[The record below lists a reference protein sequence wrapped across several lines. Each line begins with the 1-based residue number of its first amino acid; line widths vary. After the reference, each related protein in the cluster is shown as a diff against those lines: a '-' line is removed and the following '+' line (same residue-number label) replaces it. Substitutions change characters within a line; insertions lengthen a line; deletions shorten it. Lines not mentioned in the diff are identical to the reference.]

1 MNEKWRI
8 RVYLGIY
15 NTKKQEVRMMP
26 TTGMI
31 SLVQKVNCFEPT
43 VLETDDV
50 LVDLVFYFVEFRLF
64 ET

>member
-1 MNEKWRI
+1 
-8 RVYLGIY
+8 
-15 NTKKQEVRMMP
+15 MMP
-26 TTGMI
+26 TTEMI

>member
-1 MNEKWRI
+1 
-8 RVYLGIY
+8 
-15 NTKKQEVRMMP
+15 MMP

-64 ET
+64 ETQKDVSRCIW